1 MKKNRLVTPVVKWVG
16 GKRQLIEQISRLLP
30 LTMSKYKYCEPFIGG
45 GALLFHIQPSKAIVN
60 DANEEL
66 INVYEIIRDDIDNLV
81 EELQQ
86 FSNSAEIFYEVRGW
100 DKNLASYNELPK
112 VKKAARFLYL
122 NKTCFNG
129 LYRVNNAGEFN
140 TPFGFYKNPNFVN
153 EPILRAVHTYLKNN
167 EIELHCG
174 DYQAVLSKLEKNSFV
189 YLDPPYDPVSS
200 TSNFTGYTKGGFN
213 KEEQIRLKEACDE
226 LTKKG
231 IKFLLSNS
239 STDFIHTLYSDY
251 TIEPVMAKRAVNS
264 VASGRG
270 DIEEV
275 LVKNY

>member
-1 MKKNRLVTPVVKWVG
+1 MKKNRLIAPVVKWVG
-16 GKRQLIEQISRLLP
+16 GKRQLIEQITPLLP
-30 LTMSKYKYCEPFIGG
+30 PKLTSYTYCEPFLGG
-45 GALLFHIQPSKAIVN
+45 GALLFHIQPSKAIIN

-66 INVYEIIRDDIDNLV
+66 INVYKVIRDDVDSLIA
-81 EELQQ
+81 ELKK
-86 FSNSAEIFYEVRGW
+86 FSNTSESFYEVRGW
-100 DKNLASYNELPK
+100 DKNPETYNALPD
-112 VKKAARFLYL
+112 VLKAARFLYL

-140 TPFGFYKNPNFVN
+140 TPFGFYKNPNFIN
-153 EPILRAVHTYLKNN
+153 EPTLKAVHAYLKSDA
-167 EIELHCG
+167 IKLYCG
-174 DYQAVLSKLEKNSFV
+174 DYVDVLNSLDKKAFV
-189 YLDPPYDPVSS
+189 YLDPPYDPVST

-213 KEEQIRLKEACDE
+213 REEQTRLREACDE
-226 LTKKG
+226 LDKKG

-239 STDFIHTLYSDY
+239 STAFIREQYSNY
-251 TIEPVMAKRAVNS
+251 TIVPVMAKRAINS

>member
-1 MKKNRLVTPVVKWVG
+1 MKKNRLIAPVVKWVG
-16 GKRQLIEQISRLLP
+16 GKRQLIEQITSLLP
-30 LTMSKYKYCEPFIGG
+30 PKLASYTYCEPFLGG
-45 GALLFHIQPSKAIVN
+45 GALLFHIQPSKAIIN

-66 INVYEIIRDDIDNLV
+66 INVYKVIRDDVDSLIA
-81 EELQQ
+81 ELKK
-86 FSNSAEIFYEVRGW
+86 FSNTSESFYEVRGW
-100 DKNLASYNELPK
+100 DKNPETYNALSD
-112 VKKAARFLYL
+112 VLKAARFLYL

-140 TPFGFYKNPNFVN
+140 TPFGFYKNPNFIN
-153 EPILRAVHTYLKNN
+153 EPTLKAVHSYLKSDAIKLN
-167 EIELHCG
+167 CG
-174 DYQAVLSKLEKNSFV
+174 DYVDVLNSLDKKTFV
-189 YLDPPYDPVSS
+189 YLDPPYDPVST

-213 KEEQIRLKEACDE
+213 RDEQTRLREACDE
-226 LTKKG
+226 LDKKG

-239 STDFIHTLYSDY
+239 STDFIHEQYSNY
-251 TIEPVMAKRAVNS
+251 TIVPVMAKRAINS